1 MAEMKRVATR
11 DAYGQTLVALGN
23 ERTDIVVMDA
33 DLAAAT
39 KTGMFKKAH
48 PERFINTG
56 IAEGNMISIA
66 AGLAAAG
73 KTVFAS
79 SFAMF
84 AAGRAFEQIRNSVAY
99 PKLNVKIAATHA
111 GVSVG
116 EDGATHQ
123 CCEDIGVMRTIPGM
137 VILNPADGPEVAAAV
152 RAAAEY
158 KGPVYLRLGRLAVPV
173 FNEEKVEFTIGKGQL
188 MREGTDV
195 TVIATGLEVNEAMI
209 AADTLAAEGISVRV
223 INMATIKPL
232 DREAVIAAARETGAI
247 VTAEEHNVIGG
258 LGSAVAEVL
267 CESGKPVPML
277 RVGVEDTFGRSGP
290 ALELLD
296 LYGLTAPHIAEKVKA
311 VLALK

>member
-66 AGLAAAG
+66 AGLAASG

-99 PKLNVKIAATHA
+99 PHLNVKIAATH
-111 GVSVG
+111 GGISVG

-123 CCEDIGVMRTIPGM
+123 CCEDLGIMRTIPGM
-137 VILNPADGPEVAAAV
+137 VILNPADGPEAAAAV
-152 RAAAEY
+152 RAAADYE
-158 KGPVYLRLGRLAVPV
+158 GPVYLRFGRLAVPV
-173 FNEEKVEFTIGKGQL
+173 FNEENVDFTIGKGKV

-195 TVIATGLEVNEAMI
+195 TVIATGLEVAEAMA
-209 AADTLAAEGISVRV
+209 AADTLAAEGISARV
-223 INMATIKPL
+223 VNMATIKPIDKEIIL
-232 DREAVIAAARETGAI
+232 QAAAETGAI

-296 LYGLTAPHIAEKVKA
+296 LYGLTAPHIVEKVKA

>member
-1 MAEMKRVATR
+1 MAEVKKIATR
-11 DAYGQTLVALGN
+11 DAYGRTLAELGN
-23 ERTDIVVMDA
+23 EREDIVVMDA

-48 PERFINTG
+48 PDRFFNAG
-56 IAEGNMISIA
+56 IAESNMIGVA
-66 AGLAAAG
+66 AGLGAAG

-99 PKLNVKIAATHA
+99 PHLNVKIAASHA

-123 CCEDIGVMRTIPGM
+123 CCEDIGIMRTIPGM
-137 VILNPADGPEVAAAV
+137 VILNPADAPETVAAV
-152 RAAAEY
+152 RAAADY
-158 KGPVYLRLGRLAVPV
+158 DGPVYLRLGRLAVPV
-173 FNEEKVEFTIGKGQL
+173 FNDEDVDFVIGKGKVL
-188 MREGTDV
+188 VDGTDAAI
-195 TVIATGLEVNEAMI
+195 IATGLEVNEAVM
-209 AADTLAAEGISVRV
+209 AAEALKEEGISVRV
-223 INMATIKPL
+223 INMATIKPIDKDIIL
-232 DREAVIAAARETGAI
+232 QAAADTGAI

-277 RVGVEDTFGRSGP
+277 RVGVGDSFGRSGS

-296 LYGLTAPHIAEKVKA
+296 LYGLTAPHIVEKVKA
-311 VLALK
+311 VLAMK

>member
-1 MAEMKRVATR
+1 MADVIKIATR
-11 DAYGQTLVALGN
+11 DAYGQTLVELGN
-23 ERTDIVVMDA
+23 EREDIVVMDA

-48 PERFINTG
+48 PDRFFNTG
-56 IAEGNMISIA
+56 IAEGNMMSIA
-66 AGLAAAG
+66 AGLAACG

-84 AAGRAFEQIRNSVAY
+84 ATGRAFEQIRNSIAY
-99 PKLNVKIAATHA
+99 PHLNVKIAASHA

-123 CCEDIGVMRTIPGM
+123 CCEDIGIMRTIPGM
-137 VILNPADGPEVAAAV
+137 VILNPADAPEAKAAV
-152 RAAAEY
+152 RAAADY
-158 KGPVYLRLGRLAVPV
+158 DGPVYLRFGRLAVPV
-173 FNEEKVEFTIGKGQL
+173 FNEETVSFEIGKGKV

-209 AADTLAAEGISVRV
+209 AADTLQAEDISVRV
-223 INMATIKPL
+223 VNMATIKPIDKDL
-232 DREAVIAAARETGAI
+232 ILACAADTGAI
-247 VTAEEHNVIGG
+247 VTAEEHNIIGG

-267 CESGKPVPML
+267 VESGKPVPML

-296 LYGLTAPHIAEKVKA
+296 LYGLTAPHIVEKVKA

>member
-1 MAEMKRVATR
+1 
-11 DAYGQTLVALGN
+11 
-23 ERTDIVVMDA
+23 
-33 DLAAAT
+33 
-39 KTGMFKKAH
+39 
-48 PERFINTG
+48 
-56 IAEGNMISIA
+56 
-66 AGLAAAG
+66 
-73 KTVFAS
+73 
-79 SFAMF
+79 
-84 AAGRAFEQIRNSVAY
+84 
-99 PKLNVKIAATHA
+99 
-111 GVSVG
+111 
-116 EDGATHQ
+116 
-123 CCEDIGVMRTIPGM
+123 
-137 VILNPADGPEVAAAV
+137 V

-188 MREGTDV
+188 MREGADV

-223 INMATIKPL
+223 INMATIKPIDKEIIL
-232 DREAVIAAARETGAI
+232 QAAAETGAI

-296 LYGLTAPHIAEKVKA
+296 LYGLTAPHIVEKVKA

>member
-1 MAEMKRVATR
+1 MADVIKIATR
-11 DAYGQTLVALGN
+11 EAYGQTLVELGN
-23 ERTDIVVMDA
+23 EREDIVVMDA

-39 KTGMFKKAH
+39 KTGLFKKAH
-48 PERFINTG
+48 PDRFFNAG
-56 IAEGNMISIA
+56 IAEGNMMGIA
-66 AGLAAAG
+66 AGLAASG

-84 AAGRAFEQIRNSVAY
+84 AAGRAFEQIRNSIAY
-99 PKLNVKIAATHA
+99 PHLNVKIAASHA

-123 CCEDIGVMRTIPGM
+123 CCEDIGIMRTIPGM
-137 VILNPADGPEVAAAV
+137 VILNPADAPEAKAAV
-152 RAAAEY
+152 RAAADY
-158 KGPVYLRLGRLAVPV
+158 DGPVYLRLGRLAVPV
-173 FNEEKVEFTIGKGQL
+173 FNEETVDFTIGKGKV

-209 AADTLAAEGISVRV
+209 AADTLQAEGISVRV
-223 INMATIKPL
+223 VNMATIKPIDKDL
-232 DREAVIAAARETGAI
+232 ILSCAAETGAI

-258 LGSAVAEVL
+258 LGSAVAAGLV
-267 CESGKPVPML
+267 ESGQPVPML
-277 RVGVEDTFGRSGP
+277 RVGVEDAFGRSGP

-296 LYGLTAPHIAEKVKA
+296 LYGLTAPHIVEKVRA

>member
-1 MAEMKRVATR
+1 MADVIKIATR
-11 DAYGQTLVALGN
+11 DAYGQALVELGN
-23 ERTDIVVMDA
+23 ERQNIVVMDA

-48 PERFINTG
+48 PDRFFNTG
-56 IAEGNMISIA
+56 IAEGNMMSIA
-66 AGLAAAG
+66 AGLAACG

-84 AAGRAFEQIRNSVAY
+84 AAGRAFEQIRNSIGY
-99 PKLNVKIAATHA
+99 PHLNVKIAATHA

-123 CCEDIGVMRTIPGM
+123 CCEDIGIMRTIPGM
-137 VILNPADGPEVAAAV
+137 VILNPADAPEAKAAV
-152 RAAAEY
+152 RAAAAY
-158 KGPVYLRLGRLAVPV
+158 NGPVYLRLGRLAVPV
-173 FNEEKVEFTIGKGQL
+173 FNEENVKFEIGKGKV

-209 AADTLAAEGISVRV
+209 AAETLQAEGIDARV
-223 INMATIKPL
+223 VNMATIKPIDKDIIL
-232 DREAVIAAARETGAI
+232 QAAAETGAI

-267 CESGKPVPML
+267 VESGKPVPML
-277 RVGVEDTFGRSGP
+277 RVGVKDTFGRSGP
-290 ALELLD
+290 ALELLE
-296 LYGLTAPHIAEKVKA
+296 LYGLTAPHIVEKVKA